1 MNLAGL
7 SLSLSTP
14 RGGSAAPTYS
24 APFQDNFVGA
34 AADIN
39 GRTVDGKTWGASNYT
54 GGALTIYKTDGSGYV
69 TGSGTSGQKTASFV
83 HYTLSPTGDDE
94 WVSRR
99 YAGATLNFAGV
110 HDHLTTGALST
121 DTHRIQIAWSASG
134 NDGAVTITPVMSGV
148 AQSTTA
154 ANIASGILM
163 LAGDTIQ
170 TRYRLSGGNIV
181 VDTYHNGYLCKSDL
195 NLTGYSFPA
204 FTHKH
209 ALGGVGTFPASSID
223 DMQVGDPLTHGMLCL
238 NHPNR
243 IAQKEANGDV
253 VLRFAGEYTLTAPAS
268 LKYTLYNAATKAAVT
283 GHTDQTVASLTA
295 SGGLFTGKSQTIAAA
310 DVPATFEVYVY
321 RGDMVGGSTLG
332 GSWSPIIKAGQ
343 VLITNGQ
350 SLNVNRFK
358 TSATATAAQP
368 TDVWISDGSIE
379 ITSTSLASRFN
390 RAPVNTSMAAMGNRW
405 RAKVAGSVPLTMI
418 RGGQGAT
425 TIAERQPLAAGGY
438 YERLVE
444 GLKRAGDNAYWMLEK
459 SGEFDIASANRA
471 TYDAYLDAIIDA
483 LEARIGHAITV
494 MISPVGA
501 YQSAVAGT
509 ITDWEA
515 MRFQQWKRTQAY
527 HASNNPNGNPTRYK
541 QGAWTTDI
549 QHASGDAYHHSVA
562 GNEEQGVRDIDA
574 WAYHLGEQ
582 AHGRFGPSIAS
593 IVRNSSTQV
602 TVTFDLNGAASLQIR
617 NAGATTGLG
626 GTADY
631 RGGLRFAAASTFATP
646 LNPTGATVNA
656 VSGVQQSV
664 TYTFAANSFP
674 TTAYVSGPYG
684 ANPFNPENNT
694 TINNGLAANGVIL
707 EGLYTG
713 DNAVAVQPYYQTSGV
728 NYLSAS

>member
-1 MNLAGL
+1 MALGL

-83 HYTLSPTGDDE
+83 HYTQAPAGNDE

-121 DTHRIQIAWSASG
+121 DTHRIQILWSGGG
-134 NDGAVTITPVMSGV
+134 NDGAITLTPVISGV

-154 ANIASGILM
+154 ANIADDVLM
-163 LAGDTIQ
+163 LAGDVVQ

-181 VDTYHNGYLCKSDL
+181 VDTYHNGYLCQTGL

-243 IAQKEANGDV
+243 IAQKNANGDV

-268 LKYTLYNAATKAAVT
+268 LKYTLYNSATKAAVT
-283 GHTDQTVASLTA
+283 GHTDQTVASLVTG
-295 SGGLFTGKSQTIAAA
+295 SGLFTGQSQTIASA

-321 RGDMVGGSTLG
+321 RGDMASGSTLG
-332 GSWSPIIKAGQ
+332 GSWSPIIKAGH

-350 SLNVNRFK
+350 SVNVRRFK
-358 TSATATAAQP
+358 TTATATAAQP

-379 ITSTSLASRFN
+379 IVSTSLLSRFN
-390 RAPVNTSMAAMGNRW
+390 RAPVNTSMAQMGQRW
-405 RAKVAGSVPLTMI
+405 RTKVAGSVPLTMI

-425 TIAERQPLAAGGY
+425 KIAERQPLAAGGY

-444 GLKRAGDNAYWMLEK
+444 GLKRAGDNALWYLEK
-459 SGEFDIASANRA
+459 SGEYDVASADRA
-471 TYDAYLDAIIDA
+471 TYNGYLNTIIDA
-483 LEARIGHAITV
+483 LEARIGHTLTV
-494 MISPVGA
+494 MLSPVGS

-515 MRFQQWKRTQAY
+515 MRFQQWLLIQN
-527 HASNNPNGNPTRYK
+527 SPTRYK
-541 QGAWTTDI
+541 QGSWTHDI

-562 GNEEQGVRDIDA
+562 GDEEQGVRDIDA

-582 AHGRFGPSIAS
+582 SFGRFGPSIAS

-602 TVTFDLNGAASLQIR
+602 TVTFNLNGAASMQMR
-617 NAGATTGLG
+617 NAGATLGLG

-646 LNPTGATVNA
+646 LNPTSIVDNGI
-656 VSGVQQSV
+656 SGS
-664 TYTFAANSFP
+664 TWSFTFNFAANSFP

-694 TINNGLAANGVIL
+694 TINNALAANAVIL